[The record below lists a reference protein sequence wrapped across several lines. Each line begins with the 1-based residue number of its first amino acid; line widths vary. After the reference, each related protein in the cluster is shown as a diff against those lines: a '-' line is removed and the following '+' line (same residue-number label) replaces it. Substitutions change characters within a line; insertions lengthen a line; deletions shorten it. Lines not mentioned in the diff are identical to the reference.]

1 MNLSIDSAS
10 PMNRHVAK
18 LSVHTVY
25 SRQKKN
31 NKKNTIKTT
40 RGIVTLNRKA
50 AHAKNFD
57 YITENN

>member
-31 NKKNTIKTT
+31 NKKHNKNDQGNRHIKQKSSACQEF
-40 RGIVTLNRKA
+40 RLYHR
-50 AHAKNFD
+50 
-57 YITENN
+57 E